1 VLILPA
7 MILLVLMMLY
17 PLIQTVVFSF
27 SEVRLPDLTATF
39 IGLENFV
46 KIVQDPE
53 TVGLVV
59 RTVIWVAGTVA
70 LRFVL
75 GFAGALIFNAKVRG
89 TIWMRIL
96 VILPWTLPSV
106 VAANL
111 WRWIFQNDIGV
122 LNQSLRSIG
131 LPNLAVDW
139 LGDPSFTLFSVIVAY
154 SWTGFPFVMLLIL
167 AGMQG
172 IPQDQYEA
180 AQMDGSNWR
189 QIFRFITIPSLKG
202 ILAVA
207 LILEIVSAINS
218 FDTIMVMTGGGPANA
233 TMIFGIQIYRTG
245 FSLFDFGGA
254 SALSVFLFL
263 GAFIVFIVYA
273 LVNRRLNRSSEDDL

>member
-1 VLILPA
+1 
-7 MILLVLMMLY
+7 
-17 PLIQTVVFSF
+17 
-27 SEVRLPDLTATF
+27 
-39 IGLENFV
+39 
-46 KIVQDPE
+46 
-53 TVGLVV
+53 
-59 RTVIWVAGTVA
+59 
-70 LRFVL
+70 
-75 GFAGALIFNAKVRG
+75 
-89 TIWMRIL
+89 
-96 VILPWTLPSV
+96 
-106 VAANL
+106 
-111 WRWIFQNDIGV
+111 
-122 LNQSLRSIG
+122 
-131 LPNLAVDW
+131 
-139 LGDPSFTLFSVIVAY
+139 
-154 SWTGFPFVMLLIL
+154 
-167 AGMQG
+167 MQG